1 MHPVEYL
8 SSDEVVRFSNGV
20 SVGISQCGWS
30 NEIFDRAK
38 KKTRKKKT
46 IEKRKKEK
54 RENRHIYSDS
64 VFREWKTLIDIMFN
78 FVDERSNRRLFDR
91 LQLSVFRNR
100 KRIGRFFLFF
110 FLPLLFSLSLP
121 SIFARNASERLF
133 INATDRLLIRHAKF
147 LKAFLPTGFELPD
160 FLCLLRGTYSTRG
173 IFHSYS
179 FIRLGCIYVDGVY
192 SK

>member
-1 MHPVEYL
+1 MAYRWEL
-8 SSDEVVRFSNGV
+8 ANADGQTKFSIV
-20 SVGISQCGWS
+20 PKK
-30 NEIFDRAK
+30 NEE
-38 KKTRKKKT
+38 KKT

-54 RENRHIYSDS
+54 RENRYIYSDS

-78 FVDERSNRRLFDR
+78 FVDERSNRWTHVYSIVYNS
-91 LQLSVFRNR
+91 Q
-100 KRIGRFFLFF
+100 FFVTANESNVSFYFF

>member
-1 MHPVEYL
+1 MKSYVFQMAYRWEL
-8 SSDEVVRFSNGV
+8 ANADGQTKFSIV
-20 SVGISQCGWS
+20 P
-30 NEIFDRAK
+30 K
-38 KKTRKKKT
+38 KKRGKKKQSRN
-46 IEKRKKEK
+46 EKKKK

-78 FVDERSNRRLFDR
+78 FVDERSNRWTHVYSIVYNS
-91 LQLSVFRNR
+91 Q
-100 KRIGRFFLFF
+100 FFVTANESNVSFYFF
-110 FLPLLFSLSLP
+110 FLLPLFSLSLP

>member
-1 MHPVEYL
+1 M
-8 SSDEVVRFSNGV
+8 D
-20 SVGISQCGWS
+20 
-30 NEIFDRAK
+30 
-38 KKTRKKKT
+38 T
-46 IEKRKKEK
+46 
-54 RENRHIYSDS
+54 
-64 VFREWKTLIDIMFN
+64 
-78 FVDERSNRRLFDR
+78 RLFDR

-100 KRIGRFFLFF
+100 KRIERFFLFF
-110 FLPLLFSLSLP
+110 FSPPPFLSLSLP